1 MCNFVKMCMETFI
14 WVGGVVWEWD
24 VYLGGGGGGKGARGR
39 RGNRINIVS
48 ENYHED

>member
-1 MCNFVKMCMETFI
+1 MHGDI
-14 WVGGVVWEWD
+14 YLSRWGGVGVGC
-24 VYLGGGGGGKGARGR
+24 VFGGGGGGGGGKGARGR